1 MEVQHFHP
9 ANANVERQLEQ
20 QMEAE
25 RNRRKQLLDTQAAI
39 NVAEG
44 MKQRTILNSEVR
56 SVGCM
61 GGENDGDADI
71 PLFFCRGSYRQRS
84 MR

>member
-1 MEVQHFHP
+1 VQQFQP
-9 ANANVERQLEQ
+9 ANRDVEKQLEQ

-25 RNRRKQLLDTQAAI
+25 RNRRKQLLDTQAAV

-56 SVGCM
+56 RVSSMCLSLDSPDVDVGRAT
-61 GGENDGDADI
+61 GQDQPGASTD
-71 PLFFCRGSYRQRS
+71 
-84 MR
+84 